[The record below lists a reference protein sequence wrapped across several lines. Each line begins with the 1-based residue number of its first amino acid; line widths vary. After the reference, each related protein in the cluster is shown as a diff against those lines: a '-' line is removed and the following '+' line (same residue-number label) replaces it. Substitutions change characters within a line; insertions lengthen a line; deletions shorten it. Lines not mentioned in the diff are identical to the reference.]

1 MKLRINKKFIIHYLA
16 LIIIAPVLF
25 SSCGVYSF
33 TGASISPTIQTIS
46 IQPIYNESG
55 EGPANLSQA
64 FTERL
69 RDYFQQNTNLRM
81 VDADGDLQFEG
92 HIASYTT
99 MPIAAVASQ
108 TDNRPDEAGQT
119 RLTITVSI
127 SYVNVQDDQ
136 FNFNRSFS
144 FYDDFDPRR
153 TTLTSEEP
161 RLIDTI
167 FERIVFDIFNASVAN
182 W

>member
-1 MKLRINKKFIIHYLA
+1 MKSKIKKLSQY
-16 LIIIAPVLF
+16 IAILLVFPVLF

-33 TGASISPTIQTIS
+33 TGASISPDIKTIS
-46 IQPIYNESG
+46 IQNFYNESG
-55 EGPANLSQA
+55 NGPANLSQA

-69 RDYFQQNTNLRM
+69 KDYFQQNTNLTL

-92 HIASYTT
+92 SITGYSFA
-99 MPIAAVASQ
+99 PIAAVASGNQ
-108 TDNRPDEAGQT
+108 NTPDEAGQT
-119 RLTITVSI
+119 RLTINVSV

-153 TTLTSEEP
+153 STTTAEEP

-167 FERIVFDIFNASVAN
+167 FERITFDIFNASVAN

>member
-1 MKLRINKKFIIHYLA
+1 MKLKINKLIQNIWILFIV
-16 LIIIAPVLF
+16 PVLF
-25 SSCGVYSF
+25 TSCGVYSF
-33 TGASISPTIQTIS
+33 TGASISPDVKTIS
-46 IQPIYNESG
+46 IQTFYNESG
-55 EGPANLSQA
+55 NGPASLSQA

-69 RDYFQQNTNLRM
+69 KDYFQQNTNLTL

-92 HIASYTT
+92 SITGYGIA
-99 MPIAAVASQ
+99 PVAAVASE
-108 TDNRPDEAGQT
+108 NRNTPDEAGQT
-119 RLTITVSI
+119 RLTISVSV
-127 SYVNVQDDQ
+127 SYINVQDDQ

-153 TTLTSEEP
+153 ATLTAEEP

-167 FERIVFDIFNASVAN
+167 LERITFDIFNASVAN

>member
-1 MKLRINKKFIIHYLA
+1 MKLKINKLYHYLLL
-16 LIIIAPVLF
+16 LIIMPVLF
-25 SSCGVYSF
+25 SGCGVYSF
-33 TGASISPTIQTIS
+33 TGASISPDVKTIS
-46 IQPIYNESG
+46 IQNFYNESG
-55 EGPANLSQA
+55 NGPANLSQA

-69 RDYFQQNTNLRM
+69 KDYFQQNTNLTL
-81 VDADGDLQFEG
+81 VDSDGDLQFEG
-92 HIASYTT
+92 SITGYTVT
-99 MPIAAVASQ
+99 PVAAVASE
-108 TDNRPDEAGQT
+108 NRNVPDEAGQT
-119 RLTITVSI
+119 RLTITVSV

-153 TTLTSEEP
+153 TTQTAEEP

-167 FERIVFDIFNASVAN
+167 FERITFDIFNASVAN